1 MDKTKDEIEKKS
13 YILDLNNNSEL
24 KENNKIPWI
33 KKSNQL

>member
-1 MDKTKDEIEKKS
+1 MDKDTDENNRKI

-33 KKSNQL
+33 KKR